1 MTPSFLQRVLNSG
14 VVAILRAPSGE
25 VLVDVAEALL
35 AGGVEAIEVTFTV
48 PRADRVIEKVA
59 EKLGDRI
66 VLGAGTVLDAETA
79 RIAIL
84 AGAQYIVSPTVNLDV
99 IRMCKRYSK
108 LAMPGAMTPTEVV
121 TAWEAGADVVKIFPS
136 DIGGAKYLKA
146 IKAPLP
152 HIRMMPTGGVTLETA
167 KDFLAAGA
175 CALGIGGNLV
185 EQTAMQNRDF
195 NRITALARQFAEI
208 VKQCRA
214 GNSAS
219 SGV

>member
-1 MTPSFLQRVLNSG
+1 MNTPLDRILNSG

-25 VLVDVAEALL
+25 LLADVAEALL
-35 AGGVEAIEVTFTV
+35 EGGVEAIEVTFTV

-59 EKLGDRI
+59 EKLGSRI
-66 VLGAGTVLDAETA
+66 VLGAGTVLDPETA

-84 AGAQYIVSPTVNLDV
+84 AGAEYIVSPTVNLDV
-99 IRMCKRYSK
+99 IRTCKRYSK
-108 LAMPGAMTPTEVV
+108 LAMPGALTPTEVM

-152 HIRMMPTGGVTLETA
+152 HVRMMPTGGVTLETA
-167 KDFLAAGA
+167 TDFLSAGA

-185 EQTAMQNRDF
+185 EKQALENRDF
-195 NRITALARQFAEI
+195 ARITQLARQFVEI
-208 VKQCRA
+208 VRRFRA
-214 GNSAS
+214 GK
-219 SGV
+219 

>member
-1 MTPSFLQRVLNSG
+1 MPSHLDRILNSG

-25 VLVDVAEALL
+25 LLVDVAEALL

-59 EKLGDRI
+59 EKLGNRI

-84 AGAQYIVSPTVNLDV
+84 SGAEYIVSPTVNLDV

-108 LAMPGAMTPTEVV
+108 LAMPGAFTPTEVV
-121 TAWEAGADVVKIFPS
+121 AAWEAGADVVKIFPS

-175 CALGIGGNLV
+175 CSLGIGGNLV
-185 EQTAMQNRDF
+185 EQSAVQNRDF
-195 NRITALARQFAEI
+195 ARITSLAKQFVEI
-208 VKQCRA
+208 VKEFRK
-214 GNSAS
+214 S
-219 SGV
+219 